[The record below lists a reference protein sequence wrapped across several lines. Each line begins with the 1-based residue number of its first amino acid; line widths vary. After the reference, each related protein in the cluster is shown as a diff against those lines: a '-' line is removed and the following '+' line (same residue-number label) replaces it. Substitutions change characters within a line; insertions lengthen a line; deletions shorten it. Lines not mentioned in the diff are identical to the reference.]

1 MATHDFQVAVIGSG
15 PVGMVAALELSN
27 HYRTAII
34 TDRLP
39 SAYEAT
45 RVEAVPASLL
55 GLLVQYGVH
64 PRKIGVD
71 RLHKARL
78 IAWEKNSFAE
88 SIGPAAAHVERP
100 ALDLALLDVLKT
112 SRRVKITL
120 SQGPVSLDAVD
131 SLQQRGVRLIDATGR
146 RSVTATRRIHPA
158 RSWAARPFLTS
169 TTACSATGEFRIA
182 ALPGGFAYR
191 LGTSRIINLGIVG
204 RGTTVA
210 GDPAE
215 LERHLQEYEAGW
227 LLEGLPRIAD
237 MIPGRVSPASV
248 QWATGNNHRR
258 IGDATLA
265 RDTLSSQGLA
275 CGISEAL
282 YAAGIRDDEGEELL
296 SHRQF
301 EQRLSHLGSL
311 ARLMAR
317 CRFGEH
323 DAWKEYQKFI
333 AGHLVHHQPMLRV
346 GLRAGKPH
354 VTRAADFANTW

>member
-15 PVGMVAALELSN
+15 PVGIVAALELSN

-34 TDRLP
+34 TDRVP
-39 SAYEAT
+39 SAHEAT

-55 GLLVQYGVH
+55 GLLVQYGIH

-71 RLHKARL
+71 RLYQARL

-100 ALDLALLDVLKT
+100 ALDLALLDLLNT
-112 SRRVKITL
+112 SRRVKVIL
-120 SQGPVSLDAVD
+120 SQGPISLDAID
-131 SLQQRGVRLIDATGR
+131 SLQQRGVRVIDATGR
-146 RSVTATRRIHPA
+146 RSVSAIRRIHPA
-158 RSWAARPFLTS
+158 RTWAARPFLTS

-204 RGTTVA
+204 RGKTVA

-215 LERHLQEYEAGW
+215 LERHLKEYQAGW
-227 LLEGLPRIAD
+227 LLEGLPPLGD
-237 MIPGRVSPASV
+237 MIPGRVSSASV
-248 QWATGNNHRR
+248 QWTPENDRRR
-258 IGDATLA
+258 IGDAMLA

-275 CGISEAL
+275 CGISEGL
-282 YAAGIRDDEGEELL
+282 YVAGIRDDEGEELL
-296 SHRQF
+296 SRRQL

-323 DAWKEYQKFI
+323 DDWKEYQKFI
-333 AGHLVHHQPMLRV
+333 AGHLVRHEPMLRV
-346 GLRAGKPH
+346 GLRAGKLQ
-354 VTRAADFANTW
+354 VTRTADFANTW